1 MSAGILTGP
10 ANPQTGQPL
19 RLLPVNFRNLAH
31 PFPQVFLEQNHKKI
45 GRSLWQEEGGR
56 INILNKAVRNLK
68 VGPPRKH
75 LFPAHKQENHTE
87 SLALIFRKEK
97 EENI

>member
-1 MSAGILTGP
+1 MDTITGELQKSRSLAPHLPSAP
-10 ANPQTGQPL
+10 P
-19 RLLPVNFRNLAH
+19 AH
-31 PFPQVFLEQNHKKI
+31 PCPQVFLEQNHKEI

-56 INILNKAVRNLK
+56 INILNTAVRNLK
-68 VGPPRKH
+68 VGRPRKH